1 MIDSGGIP
9 WGVLLFLD
17 IDSTHTQ
24 INGGFSHGVQALW
37 LRPPLPDMTS
47 VCEWGHRPLCPRV
60 VRRGARPRPGYNVA
74 GRVPGSCAP
83 TNQRGTAGDTCTV
96 GYTYLTR
103 KGWAVQAGRV
113 TLGGGQSIIFA
124 FKFSLFF

>member
-1 MIDSGGIP
+1 M
-9 WGVLLFLD
+9 LLFLV

-47 VCEWGHRPLCPRV
+47 VCEWGHMPLCPRV
-60 VRRGARPRPGYNVA
+60 VRRGACPCPGYNVA

-83 TNQRGTAGDTCTV
+83 TNQRDTAGDTCTV
-96 GYTYLTR
+96 GYTYLTG
-103 KGWAVQAGRV
+103 KEGVGQAGRAA
-113 TLGGGQSIIFA
+113 LDGGQSAIFA
-124 FKFSLFF
+124 FKFLRS